1 MKEITDRRS
10 LRRSDTRQSREV
22 TFNKDLKDRLEAK
35 ADAEGRSVQSL
46 IREAVALYLESGE
59 SNNDHSS
66 TISK

>member
-10 LRRSDTRQSREV
+10 LRRTDTRQSREV

-66 TISK
+66 TSIK

>member
-10 LRRSDTRQSREV
+10 LRRTDTRQSREV

-66 TISK
+66 TNNK

>member
-10 LRRSDTRQSREV
+10 LRRTDTRQSREV

-35 ADAEGRSVQSL
+35 ADAAGRSVQSL

-66 TISK
+66 TSIK